1 MFMASNR
8 SLGDN
13 RDAGRAKKK
22 CACVPWIMQILCF
35 DSRYSH
41 FARTEGN
48 CTAWHLAGP
57 SADKG
62 LSGRPFPLPASSFHR
77 HRWLHLLQ
85 HFSFG
90 FVCLASHLGGDH
102 GKDATAALL
111 QSPGIRMD
119 FCCRRPKCSC
129 RDAWPPCHPATPS
142 PTTSASC
149 CCCCCSCCVRLFSF
163 SRNFPRCFCH
173 FRGFFPSC
181 QPASLLGDI
190 FVI

>member
-1 MFMASNR
+1 MASNR

-90 FVCLASHLGGDH
+90 FVCLASHLMGGGGRGCP
-102 GKDATAALL
+102 GKGCNCCTAAISWHSNGLL
-111 QSPGIRMD
+111 LSSSKMQLSRCM
-119 FCCRRPKCSC
+119 
-129 RDAWPPCHPATPS
+129 
-142 PTTSASC
+142 TS
-149 CCCCCSCCVRLFSF
+149 L
-163 SRNFPRCFCH
+163 
-173 FRGFFPSC
+173 PSC
-181 QPASLLGDI
+181 YPFPYHLCLMLLLLLLLLRPL
-190 FVI
+190 V